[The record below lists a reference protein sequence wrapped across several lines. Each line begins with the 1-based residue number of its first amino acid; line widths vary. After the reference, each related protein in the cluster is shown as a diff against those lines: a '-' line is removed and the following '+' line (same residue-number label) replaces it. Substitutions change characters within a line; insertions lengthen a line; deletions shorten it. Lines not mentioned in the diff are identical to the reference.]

1 MMMNAFFPAM
11 ALMVLVGCSTPSPV
25 QKAQRV
31 KVDPLRSLNM
41 EALCK
46 DQAAKRYNTGEQKI
60 DVTAFEQFQ
69 GSYEMRG
76 YTFRKE
82 QFVCSFDAD
91 SSIFASFHALSPA
104 FSRFV
109 LYIFHPAGI
118 LIPSFKSTRIQH
130 EIICK
135 SLIPGPSRA

>member
-25 QKAQRV
+25 
-31 KVDPLRSLNM
+31 
-41 EALCK
+41 

-91 SSIFASFHALSPA
+91 GHFLHLSM
-104 FSRFV
+104 R
-109 LYIFHPAGI
+109 
-118 LIPSFKSTRIQH
+118 
-130 EIICK
+130 
-135 SLIPGPSRA
+135 